1 MAVNQQAVTREQLI
15 DQLEH
20 MKGQVINPVEG
31 IFGPDSLFWEVNKY
45 SCQFLGAG
53 RAALLQIAHPWV
65 ATAVKQHSR
74 TMDDPLSRFR
84 GTFTHVY
91 SMIFGNLD
99 QVIDSALKVHAIHE
113 DIQGDMEQDSGA
125 FAKGTRYMANE
136 VQAMMWVHATL
147 WETAML
153 MYETVIGELSREQ
166 KERYYQE
173 SKMFAYVFGIPE
185 SALPPTWQDFLE
197 YNRQMW
203 NSDQLT
209 VNDAASEIAS
219 FLFTFKTLLR
229 PVLKEFEVFTGVIMP
244 PRLQQQFGLPE
255 DNARNRKIYEREVA
269 VIRKVFPLLPRHLKY
284 LPPYVEAQRR
294 LKGKH
299 SPGMITGSLN
309 KLFLGRSNLVSA

>member
-1 MAVNQQAVTREQLI
+1 MASQQAVTREQLI

-20 MKGQVINPVEG
+20 MKGKVIHPNEG
-31 IFGPDSLFWEVNKY
+31 IFGPDSMFWEVNKY

-65 ATAVKQHSR
+65 ATAVKHHSR
-74 TMDDPLSRFR
+74 TLEDPLSRFR

-113 DIQGDMEQDSGA
+113 DIHGDIDQDSGA
-125 FAKGTRYMANE
+125 FKKGTRYMANE

-153 MYETVIGELSREQ
+153 MYETVIGPLSQ
-166 KERYYQE
+166 ADKERYYQE
-173 SKMFAYVFGIPE
+173 SKMFAFVFGIPD
-185 SALPPTWQDFLE
+185 SALPPTWNDFVE
-197 YNRQMW
+197 YNKQMW
-203 NSDQLT
+203 ESDELT
-209 VNDAASEIAS
+209 VNDAAKEIAR
-219 FLFTFKTLLR
+219 FILGAPKPLKPIMREFK
-229 PVLKEFEVFTGVIMP
+229 VFTGIVMP
-244 PRLQQQFGLPE
+244 ARLRDQFGLPQ
-255 DNARNRKIYEREVA
+255 DTPRNRKMYEREIEIA
-269 VIRKVFPLLPRHLKY
+269 RKVFPILPRHLKY

-299 SPGMITGSLN
+299 SPGVITGSLN
-309 KLFLGRSNLVSA
+309 KLFLGRSVLVSA